1 MEEYLMRSG
10 SRRNDQVR
18 NAKITRNY
26 IKHAEGSVLIEV
38 GDTKVICTASI
49 EDKVPPFL
57 KGSGEG
63 WITAEY
69 NMLPRSTATRKPRDI
84 SRLKID
90 GRTMEIQRLN
100 SMLDDIKANIRSHF
114 HNQLMRDSYVTP
126 ESVKNALLGK
136 EEEANTI
143 ISFFTQHN
151 AQYKKKVEAGEA
163 TPKTY
168 SRYELTK
175 LRLIEYMKDEYR
187 VSDLPIRQINK
198 VFIENFYLYIIK
210 NHDCSPNTA
219 MKFIQR
225 FRTVVNFAQATGL
238 ITADPFA
245 HYKLKFEYIE
255 RGYLDKDEISRLCNK
270 EFASKRLEQVR
281 DIFIFSCYTGL
292 SYVDICELTRSD
304 IRMAFDDNLWII
316 KKRHKTKV
324 TSNIRLLDIPKA
336 ILNKYEGKLKNGQL
350 LPVISNQKMNDY
362 LKEIATV
369 CGIDK
374 NVTFHLARH
383 TFATTI
389 TLANGVPIESV
400 SKMLGHTD
408 IRTTQIYAKVI
419 DAKLSNDM
427 ELLAQKINTKKVA
440 AI

>member
-1 MEEYLMRSG
+1 M
-10 SRRNDQVR
+10 
-18 NAKITRNY
+18 
-26 IKHAEGSVLIEV
+26 
-38 GDTKVICTASI
+38 
-49 EDKVPPFL
+49 
-57 KGSGEG
+57 
-63 WITAEY
+63 
-69 NMLPRSTATRKPRDI
+69 
-84 SRLKID
+84 
-90 GRTMEIQRLN
+90 
-100 SMLDDIKANIRSHF
+100 
-114 HNQLMRDSYVTP
+114 
-126 ESVKNALLGK
+126 
-136 EEEANTI
+136 
-143 ISFFTQHN
+143 
-151 AQYKKKVEAGEA
+151 
-163 TPKTY
+163 
-168 SRYELTK
+168 
-175 LRLIEYMKDEYR
+175 
-187 VSDLPIRQINK
+187 
-198 VFIENFYLYIIK
+198 
-210 NHDCSPNTA
+210 
-219 MKFIQR
+219 
-225 FRTVVNFAQATGL
+225 
-238 ITADPFA
+238 
-245 HYKLKFEYIE
+245 
-255 RGYLDKDEISRLCNK
+255 
-270 EFASKRLEQVR
+270 EQVR

-292 SYVDICELTRSD
+292 SYVDICELTRSN

-427 ELLAQKINTKKVA
+427 ELLAQKINMKKVA